1 MKAVKFIQYF
11 ALILVFAC
19 AVSAQESRPTPKR
32 ERVAKAETEVK
43 ADVAATKNADSMD
56 IKTDTALSE
65 PKPEESP
72 LPQQEEK
79 SDAAKTKSDTVADQT
94 AAPNAPPEEKE
105 ILSYYKSYLDKYPL
119 NPTDVISIEVFG
131 QCPNYC
137 KSNIT
142 VPPTGKISY
151 PLIKGGVFV
160 AGKTIEQVEEEIK
173 NKLDEYIIDPNVT
186 VTLDKAM
193 SVRYSVL
200 GKVVTPGVRVMERR
214 MTIYEAIVEAGGI
227 TKDGNR
233 KKVVLYRYDPKG
245 NLTSQLVNLEA
256 IERGKAPMI
265 ELQAG
270 DQVFVADKGFQ
281 FNMTGVFD
289 ILSKASIVRL
299 LFGSPF

>member
-1 MKAVKFIQYF
+1 MKAVNIIQHFGLILIF
-11 ALILVFAC
+11 AL
-19 AVSAQESRPTPKR
+19 AVAAQENPPQLSKSMPGTAGSA
-32 ERVAKAETEVK
+32 VTSTEVK
-43 ADVAATKNADSMD
+43 TAVVPTAAPTQDDKNAD
-56 IKTDTALSE
+56 L
-65 PKPEESP
+65 KP
-72 LPQQEEK
+72 
-79 SDAAKTKSDTVADQT
+79 TVAAP
-94 AAPNAPPEEKE
+94 AAPEMTKEEQE
-105 ILSYYKSYLDKYPL
+105 IVPYYKTYLDKYAL

-137 KSNIT
+137 KMNIT

-160 AGKTIEQVEEEIK
+160 AGKTTEEVEDEIK
-173 NKLDEYIIDPNVT
+173 SKLDEYIIDPNVT

-200 GKVVTPGVRVMERR
+200 GKVTTPGVRVMERR

-227 TKDGNR
+227 TKEGNA
-233 KKVVLYRYDPKG
+233 KKVVLYRYDPRG
-245 NLTSQLVNLEA
+245 NLTSQLVDLQA
-256 IERGKAPMI
+256 IERGKAPMV

-281 FNMTGVFD
+281 LNVNTVFEV
-289 ILSKASIVRL
+289 LSKASIVRL

>member
-1 MKAVKFIQYF
+1 MKAVNLFQYIV
-11 ALILVFAC
+11 LILVFAP
-19 AVSAQESRPTPKR
+19 AASAQDAP
-32 ERVAKAETEVK
+32 
-43 ADVAATKNADSMD
+43 
-56 IKTDTALSE
+56 
-65 PKPEESP
+65 PKPEQLSKVETQTKENPTETKPQPTPETLTEAAPAPSP
-72 LPQQEEK
+72 TQQNDKTTNAK
-79 SDAAKTKSDTVADQT
+79 SAPETVAAPE
-94 AAPNAPPEEKE
+94 AADEAKE
-105 ILSYYKSYLDKYPL
+105 ILPYYKNYLDKYAL
-119 NPTDVISIEVFG
+119 GPTDVISIEVFG

-142 VPPTGKISY
+142 IPPTGKISY

-160 AGKTIEQVEEEIK
+160 AGKTIEQVEDDVK
-173 NKLDEYIIDPNVT
+173 SKLDEDIIDPNVT

-200 GKVVTPGVRVMERR
+200 GKVAAPGVRVMERR

-227 TKDGNR
+227 TKEGNN

-256 IERGKAPMI
+256 IERGKVPMI
-265 ELQAG
+265 ELQPG

-281 FNMTGVFD
+281 LNMTNVFD

>member
-1 MKAVKFIQYF
+1 MKAVNLIHYI
-11 ALILVFAC
+11 ALILIFAS
-19 AVSAQESRPTPKR
+19 AIAAQETSPSPQPREQLSKVETETKTKENSTEAEPKLAPETLPTPTPAQEDKKDDAKPAPKTISAQTALP
-32 ERVAKAETEVK
+32 
-43 ADVAATKNADSMD
+43 DATK
-56 IKTDTALSE
+56 
-65 PKPEESP
+65 
-72 LPQQEEK
+72 
-79 SDAAKTKSDTVADQT
+79 
-94 AAPNAPPEEKE
+94 EEKE
-105 ILSYYKSYLDKYPL
+105 ILPYYKNYLDKYTL
-119 NPTDVISIEVFG
+119 GPTDVISVEVFG

-160 AGKTIEQVEEEIK
+160 AGRTIEEVEDEIK
-173 NKLDEYIIDPNVT
+173 SKLNEYIIDPNVT

-200 GKVVTPGVRVMERR
+200 GKVTAPGVRVMERR

-227 TKDGNR
+227 TKEGNQ

-281 FNMTGVFD
+281 LNMTTVFD
-289 ILSKASIVRL
+289 VLSKASIVRL

>member
-1 MKAVKFIQYF
+1 MKAVNIIQHFGLILIF
-11 ALILVFAC
+11 AL
-19 AVSAQESRPTPKR
+19 AVAAQENPPQLSKSMPGTAGSA
-32 ERVAKAETEVK
+32 VTSTEVK
-43 ADVAATKNADSMD
+43 TAAAPTAAPTQDDKNAD
-56 IKTDTALSE
+56 L
-65 PKPEESP
+65 KP
-72 LPQQEEK
+72 
-79 SDAAKTKSDTVADQT
+79 TVAAP
-94 AAPNAPPEEKE
+94 AAPEMTKEEQE
-105 ILSYYKSYLDKYPL
+105 IVPYYKTYLDKYAL

-137 KSNIT
+137 KMNIT

-160 AGKTIEQVEEEIK
+160 AGKTTEEVEDEIK
-173 NKLDEYIIDPNVT
+173 SKLDEYIIDPNVT

-200 GKVVTPGVRVMERR
+200 GKVTTPGVRVMERR

-227 TKDGNR
+227 TKEGNA
-233 KKVVLYRYDPKG
+233 KKVVLYRYDPRG
-245 NLTSQLVNLEA
+245 NLTSQLVDLQA
-256 IERGKAPMI
+256 IERGKAPMV

-281 FNMTGVFD
+281 LNVNTVFEV
-289 ILSKASIVRL
+289 LSKASIVRL